1 VKEIIERSV
10 RSMHRVDDIFTILNA
25 LDERSAISKLPTYVT
40 DGPDKMPSTRLNE
53 GDFCAIMGILEKM
66 DNRLNTLG
74 STVSAISRDVFALQS
89 KSTEGSVGQLSV
101 SRGAINKKAA
111 GQAAGPEV
119 NIATLEAWPRLPEIT
134 CVQSGMT
141 SHWDSGAHP
150 ASSHASDATS
160 MATAGTTTIAR
171 FSDVSSV
178 PVGESR

>member
-1 VKEIIERSV
+1 
-10 RSMHRVDDIFTILNA
+10 
-25 LDERSAISKLPTYVT
+25 
-40 DGPDKMPSTRLNE
+40 MPSTRLNE

-89 KSTEGSVGQLSV
+89 KSTERNVGWAVVGIERRYKQEGSW
-101 SRGAINKKAA
+101 A
-111 GQAAGPEV
+111 GGRAEV